1 MWMILALALML
12 ALSHPAAAQTQSFF
26 LHHSDT
32 PVPIPGGTTTSF
44 LDALAPAAT
53 PPVAEE
59 QIIASGNS
67 ASFSTFTTAP
77 FASDS
82 TVSPIA
88 SVRLHFAANAK
99 MKACGAFT
107 TQLFKVDTGGGLTP
121 IGAGTVTATNVAQG
135 SSGGTVGA
143 GSHLV
148 EFPISDTSVLTGEG
162 IALATSFTNGCN
174 ISRRVFFA
182 YDGKPVPSR
191 VRFQCCL
198 SVAAK
203 CAETKLKTVA
213 TLASC
218 LLGAY
223 AQAASHDGV
232 LEPERLEKCEIK
244 MTSAFAKTDGKGGCL
259 ILGDGPDRAID
270 SAAFAATLGTALNP
284 STHES
289 KCQNAK
295 LKSAGKTAKCL
306 LALEAKAAAV
316 GQFLEPDPTK
326 AQKCRD
332 KLTIGFA
339 KLEGKL
345 GNDCDTTGDAATV
358 LSTIGAFET
367 QVTSALACPCP

>member
-1 MWMILALALML
+1 MWIVLTLALLL
-12 ALSHPAAAQTQSFF
+12 AISDPAAAQTQSFF

-44 LDALAPAAT
+44 LDALAPTAT
-53 PPVAEE
+53 TPVAEE
-59 QIIASGNS
+59 QIIAAGNT
-67 ASFSTFTTAP
+67 ASFTTFTTAP
-77 FASDS
+77 FVSDS

-88 SVRLHFAANAK
+88 SVRLHLAANAK

-107 TQLFKVDTGGGLTP
+107 TQLFKVATGGGLTP
-121 IGAGTVTATNVAQG
+121 IGTGTVTAANVAQG

-174 ISRRVFFA
+174 INRRVFFA
-182 YDGKPVPSR
+182 YDGTPAPSR

-198 SVAAK
+198 TVAAK
-203 CAETKLKTVA
+203 CAETKLKTVGA
-213 TLASC
+213 LASC

-223 AQAASHDGV
+223 AHAASHDGV
-232 LEPERLEKCEIK
+232 LEPERLGKCELK
-244 MTSAFAKTDGKGGCL
+244 MTSAFDKADGKGGCL
-259 ILGDGPDRAID
+259 ITGDGPDRAAD
-270 SAAFAATLGTALNP
+270 SAAFAAALGTALNP
-284 STHES
+284 LAHES
-289 KCQNAK
+289 KCQTAK
-295 LKSAGKTAKCL
+295 LKSAGKAAKCL

-332 KLTIGFA
+332 SLTTGFT
-339 KLEGKL
+339 KLEGKV
-345 GNDCDTTGDAATV
+345 GNDCDTLGDAATV
-358 LSTIGAFET
+358 LSTIGAYET

>member
-1 MWMILALALML
+1 MWIVLALALML
-12 ALSHPAAAQTQSFF
+12 AIGDPAAAQTQSFF

-44 LDALAPAAT
+44 LDALAPTAT
-53 PPVAEE
+53 TPVAEE
-59 QIIASGNS
+59 QIIASGNT
-67 ASFSTFTTAP
+67 ASFSTFTTAA
-77 FASDS
+77 FASDT

-107 TQLFKVDTGGGLTP
+107 TQLFKVATGGGLTP
-121 IGAGTVTATNVAQG
+121 IGTATVTGTNVAQG

-174 ISRRVFFA
+174 INRRVFFA
-182 YDGKPVPSR
+182 YDGETAPSR
-191 VRFQCCL
+191 VRFQCCVT
-198 SVAAK
+198 VAAK
-203 CAETKLKTVA
+203 CAETKLKAVGK
-213 TLASC
+213 LASC
-218 LLGAY
+218 DLGAY
-223 AQAASHDGV
+223 AHAASHDGV
-232 LEPERLEKCEIK
+232 LDPAQLAKCEAK
-244 MTSAFAKTDGKGGCL
+244 MTSTFAKTDEKGGCL
-259 ILGDGPDRAID
+259 IVGDGPVRAND
-270 SAAFAATLGTALNP
+270 SASFAAALGTALNP
-284 STHES
+284 LAHES
-289 KCQNAK
+289 KCQTGK
-295 LKSAGKTAKCL
+295 LKYAGKAAGCL

-332 KLTIGFA
+332 SLTLGFG
-339 KLEGKL
+339 KLESKS

-358 LSTIGAFET
+358 LGTIGTFEA